1 MLILISGLI
10 FVPHERHHGH
20 LCHLSMHSENVEI
33 LLDRDEILQVGGDS
47 KKLAVV
53 SDIADVSQDDFL
65 LIHFSH
71 FEILKQTISC
81 NMLYSN
87 CVIKS

>member
-1 MLILISGLI
+1 MNYAMATYVI
-10 FVPHERHHGH
+10 
-20 LCHLSMHSENVEI
+20 CQHSENVEI

-53 SDIADVSQDDFL
+53 SDVAVVSQDDFL

-81 NMLYSN
+81 NLLYINYVNKSWM
-87 CVIKS
+87 IKDQLLIRLR